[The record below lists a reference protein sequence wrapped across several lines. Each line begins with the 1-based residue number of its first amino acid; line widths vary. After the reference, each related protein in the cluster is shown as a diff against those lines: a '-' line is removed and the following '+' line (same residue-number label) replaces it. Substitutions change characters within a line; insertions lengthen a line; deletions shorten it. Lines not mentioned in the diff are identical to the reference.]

1 MSSSCR
7 LVPVSATATPKP
19 FQCRASHSESQG
31 QQTLLPVGFYGTSLI
46 HVWIQTVTFLLCL
59 RVCRWVNDS
68 LCNRLVLGGDANAQ

>member
-46 HVWIQTVTFLLCL
+46 HVWIQTQSHFFF
-59 RVCRWVNDS
+59 VCRWVNDS